1 MARYNTS
8 LATEIVSGAQTLLT
22 PAQGGYTE
30 FQGSAPYTVVIPGPT
45 LFLGQSQSYFN
56 NTSGVVTLSAPSGYI
71 AGSPSSPVF
80 NGPGGSSTN
89 LLAMP
94 AGSSCIIGSDGT
106 NYSIITFPGGNQFG
120 INGTFSADLIS
131 TNTGTTNIYNTN
143 TQTVNFAG
151 AATSI
156 NIGSSTGTTT
166 INNQLLVKGGTV
178 VLNSSSVRT
187 EDKNIEIGYVNPVT
201 YGGGTVTTIGGAL
214 GGSTT
219 FTSITGTKVT
229 SAGTYSGV
237 GQFATSGSGS
247 GATFNIT
254 TTGSGTTYTGVTT
267 ITLVNPGSNY
277 AIGDTIT
284 IGGNLLGG
292 TNSPN
297 NLTFTVSN
305 VNYSP
310 WIATITGMPNTTNLV
325 NGQAVSATNG
335 TGSLGGGGTSY
346 VISNIVSGTSIQVTV
361 TGGTTPVAGTITA
374 ITPGS
379 ADTFANGGGI
389 LLYGTSNH
397 TLQWASSTLGPT
409 SGGGNPAWVSSEGL
423 YINTSNTFGIQSG
436 SNVNFNLLTNG
447 QATGTVN
454 IATNAGTGNL
464 FTGASSAVNIGAS
477 GGTATISNTNFT
489 VGQSG
494 GTVTF
499 NGITTFTMNSVTA
512 FNLTGGGT
520 MNAGSTY
527 GYFSSLGVGTNT
539 NGGGGTIYAAN
550 NIVAY
555 YSDDRLKTRLGKI
568 EDALAKLETLNGFYF
583 EANQTAQDLGY
594 TVQREVG
601 VSAQEVN
608 AILPEI
614 IKPAPIDAKYMTVQY
629 EKLLPLVI
637 EAVKELSSQ
646 VKELKAQINKE

>member
-8 LATEIVSGAQTLLT
+8 LATEIISGAQTLIS

-30 FQGSAPYTVVIPGPT
+30 FTGTGPYTVTIPAAS

-56 NTSGVVTLSAPSGYI
+56 NSTGAITLQVPSGVI
-71 AGSPSSPVF
+71 
-80 NGPGGSSTN
+80 NGPGASATSSIILPVN
-89 LLAMP
+89 
-94 AGSSCIIGSDGT
+94 SSLIIASDGT
-106 NYSIITFPGGNQFG
+106 NYSVITFPGGNQFG
-120 INGTFSADLIS
+120 VNGTFSADLIS
-131 TNTGTTNIYNTN
+131 TNTGTTNIYNT
-143 TQTVNFAG
+143 TTSTINFGG
-151 AATSI
+151 AASNI
-156 NIGSSTGTTT
+156 NIGAAGSLTTL
-166 INNQLLVKGGTV
+166 NGSLFVKGSTV
-178 VLNSSSVRT
+178 TVNSATVRT
-187 EDKNIEIGYVNPVT
+187 EDKNIEIGYVNPVS
-201 YGGGTVTTIGGAL
+201 YGAGNVYTIGGAL

-219 FTSITGTKVT
+219 FTSITGVKVT
-229 SAGTYSGV
+229 SAGTYSNV
-237 GQFATSGSGS
+237 SQFSTSGSGS

-254 TTGSGTTYTGVTT
+254 TTGTGTTYTGVTT

-284 IGGNLLGG
+284 IGGASLGG
-292 TNSPN
+292 TTSPN

-310 WIATITGMPNTTNLV
+310 WIATITGMTSTTNLIA
-325 NGQAVSATNG
+325 GQSISATNG
-335 TGSLGGGGTSY
+335 IGSLGSGGTSY
-346 VISNIVSGTSIQVTV
+346 LISNVVSGTSIQVTV
-361 TGGTTPVAGTITA
+361 TGGTTPVAGSITA

-389 LLYGTSNH
+389 ILYGSSNHQLLYNT
-397 TLQWASSTLGPT
+397 STLGPT
-409 SGGGNPAWVSSEGL
+409 SGGGNPAWVSTEGFL
-423 YINTSNTFGIQSG
+423 INTTNTFGIQNQNSA
-436 SNVNFNLLTNG
+436 NFNILTNG

-464 FTGASSAVNIGAS
+464 FTAASSGVSIGAS
-477 GGTATISNTNFT
+477 GGTCTIGNTNFT

-539 NGGGGTIYAAN
+539 NGGGGTIYASN

-637 EAVKELSSQ
+637 EAIKELSGQ

>member
-1 MARYNTS
+1 MARYNTT
-8 LATEIVSGAQTLLT
+8 LATEIVSGAQTLLS

-30 FQGSAPYTVVIPGPT
+30 FQGTAPYTVTIPGPS
-45 LFLGQSQSYFN
+45 LFLGQTQSYFN
-56 NTSGVVTLSAPSGYI
+56 NTSGIVTLQTP
-71 AGSPSSPVF
+71 AGVI
-80 NGPGGSSTN
+80 NGPGSTSSNTIA
-89 LLAMP
+89 LP
-94 AGSSCIIGSDGT
+94 AGSSIIIASDGT
-106 NYSIITFPGGNQFG
+106 NYSVITFPGGPQYG
-120 INGTFSADLIS
+120 VTGTFSSDLIS
-131 TNTGTTNIYNTN
+131 TNTGTVNVFNTN
-143 TQTVNFAG
+143 
-151 AATSI
+151 ATAINAFGNASTI

-166 INNQLLVKGGTV
+166 INNSLLVKGGITTV
-178 VLNSSSVRT
+178 NSSSVLV
-187 EDKNIEIGYVNPVT
+187 EDKNIEIGYVNPVS
-201 YGGGTVTTIGGAL
+201 YGGGTIGTITGSL
-214 GGSTT
+214 GSSTT

-229 SAGTYSGV
+229 AASTYSGV
-237 GQFATSGSGS
+237 SQFATSGVGT

-254 TTGSGTTYTGVTT
+254 TTGAGTTYTGVTT
-267 ITLVNPGSNY
+267 ITLVNPGSGY
-277 AIGDTIT
+277 AINDTIT
-284 IGGNLLGG
+284 IGGSSLGG
-292 TNSPN
+292 TTSPN

-305 VNYSP
+305 VIYSP
-310 WIATITGMPNTTNLV
+310 WTATVTLMTNTTNLV
-325 NGQAVSATNG
+325 AGQSVSATNG

-346 VISNIVSGTSIQVTV
+346 IISNVPSSTSIQVTA
-361 TGGTTPVAGTITA
+361 TGGTTPTAGTITA
-374 ITPGS
+374 IIPGS

-389 LLYGTSNH
+389 KLYGSTNH
-397 TLQWASSTLGPT
+397 LLTWNSAANGPAN
-409 SGGGNPAWVSSEGL
+409 GNQNPAWVSTEGL
-423 YINTSNTFGIQSG
+423 MISTSNGFGIQNTG
-436 SNVNFNLLTNG
+436 NVNFNILTNG
-447 QATGTVN
+447 QATGTVS

-464 FTGASSAVNIGAS
+464 FTNASSGVSIGAS
-477 GGTATISNTNFT
+477 GGTATISNTNLT

-499 NGITTFTMNSVTA
+499 NGITTFTMNSVTS

-539 NGGGGTIYAAN
+539 NGGGGTIYASN

-637 EAVKELSSQ
+637 EAVKELSAQ
-646 VKELKAQINKE
+646 VKELKKQINKE